1 MYLHSRNCKDDFLK
15 IVKENRHKFSTG
27 VVHSFTGEISELKE
41 LLAMELYI
49 GINGCSL
56 KTIKNIETIKEI
68 PLNRIMIES
77 YFISRSSLL

>member
-1 MYLHSRNCKDDFLK
+1 MYLHSRNCEDDFLK

-27 VVHSFTGEISELKE
+27 VVHSFTGEVSELKE

-56 KTIKNIETIKEI
+56 KTIKNIEAIKEI

-77 YFISRSSLL
+77 YFISRFTLL